1 MTTSPGKYLRSVF
14 HLGSGEALGRV
25 ANVAIVMLLGH
36 RFGVVVLGIYSLGT
50 TLSAYMQPAI
60 DFGLKHIGAR
70 LVAQFPASSADI
82 VRRVQRRRAVMATV
96 ALPLI
101 AIYAGFTSLPLD
113 MKVFLFVFAGI
124 AALYAVS
131 LEWVAWGKEQLWL
144 VGWSKAVVP
153 ISILMFLAAGSLHGQ
168 SIFRWA
174 IAGNAAGYILQSIL
188 FWIWWRR
195 HRTDEEGTA
204 EDRDA
209 IRDALA
215 WRRTSVMGLA
225 WFSNLAFV
233 SVDMLMLGLL
243 ANAEQVGLYS
253 AAYRVLNQVL
263 VTYYLF
269 VNALYPRFAQHSLK
283 QRLAM
288 LRVHILLPLFGVGVA
303 VAALVTVFRRPVL
316 TVLFG
321 QGFVASAPLL
331 LVLACAIPVDFLVS
345 YLSSAYIAWSMER
358 HMLKCALLAAG
369 TDVVLNLYGIPRYGA
384 MAAAVNTV
392 ISYLVYLAALSFVAR
407 RVSRAGDTLP
417 QTA

>member
-1 MTTSPGKYLRSVF
+1 
-14 HLGSGEALGRV
+14 
-25 ANVAIVMLLGH
+25 
-36 RFGVVVLGIYSLGT
+36 
-50 TLSAYMQPAI
+50 
-60 DFGLKHIGAR
+60 
-70 LVAQFPASSADI
+70 
-82 VRRVQRRRAVMATV
+82 
-96 ALPLI
+96 
-101 AIYAGFTSLPLD
+101 

-124 AALYAVS
+124 AALYAAS